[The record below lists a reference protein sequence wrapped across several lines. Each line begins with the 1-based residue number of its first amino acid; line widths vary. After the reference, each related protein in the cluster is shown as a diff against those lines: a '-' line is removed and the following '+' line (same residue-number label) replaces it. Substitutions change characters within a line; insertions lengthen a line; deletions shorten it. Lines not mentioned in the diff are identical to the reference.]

1 MNICDN
7 IRKLTSILNEIKQ
20 YNMCLSDIVAKNPN
34 NIDNNISNFID
45 LQLLKKNINITFVGD

>member
-7 IRKLTSILNEIKQ
+7 IKKLTSILNEIKQ
-20 YNMCLSDIVAKNPN
+20 YNMCLSDIAVKNPN

-45 LQLLKKNINITFVGD
+45 LQLLKKI

>member
-20 YNMCLSDIVAKNPN
+20 YNMCLSDIAAKNPN

-45 LQLLKKNINITFVGD
+45 LQLLKKI

>member
-45 LQLLKKNINITFVGD
+45 LQLLKKI